1 MWVTILLAYGVL
13 FALLLFVIA
22 ISDRNRPT
30 WKGTIISFV
39 IGALPIYLL
48 LCLMGVMGEKRE

>member
-30 WKGTIISFV
+30 WKGGIISFM
-39 IGALPIYLL
+39 IGTLPIYLL
-48 LCLMGVMGEKRE
+48 LCLMGVMGKKRE